1 MYSSANKVFQLH
13 SHSQATFFLLDA
25 TYIGAGSYSPDS
37 KMFCWV
43 ELQVYKIN
51 VTSRKLLL
59 TCPSSPSSVL
69 HQLSLAVLQTSPTFS
84 VIFLKGLHTCYILET
99 GKIF

>member
-37 KMFCWV
+37 KTFCWV
-43 ELQVYKIN
+43 ELQVYKIK
-51 VTSRKLLL
+51 VTK
-59 TCPSSPSSVL
+59 VN
-69 HQLSLAVLQTSPTFS
+69 
-84 VIFLKGLHTCYILET
+84 LET
-99 GKIF
+99 VLMILQIFEK

>member
-43 ELQVYKIN
+43 ELQVYKIKVKKVN
-51 VTSRKLLL
+51 
-59 TCPSSPSSVL
+59 
-69 HQLSLAVLQTSPTFS
+69 
-84 VIFLKGLHTCYILET
+84 LET
-99 GKIF
+99 GANDTSDLWKVEFTTGKYGVYCLPLGASLVTQW

>member
-43 ELQVYKIN
+43 ELQVYKIK
-51 VTSRKLLL
+51 VTKVNL
-59 TCPSSPSSVL
+59 
-69 HQLSLAVLQTSPTFS
+69 
-84 VIFLKGLHTCYILET
+84 
-99 GKIF
+99 

>member
-1 MYSSANKVFQLH
+1 MVTPVCEIRDIQSCEHKIGLGGCIHLQIVFQLH

-43 ELQVYKIN
+43 ELQVYKIKVKKVN
-51 VTSRKLLL
+51 
-59 TCPSSPSSVL
+59 
-69 HQLSLAVLQTSPTFS
+69 
-84 VIFLKGLHTCYILET
+84 LET
-99 GKIF
+99 GANDTSDL